1 MGHTRCGSR
10 GELALFHHGFD
21 KLCSDVFDSDTFS
34 GRGIARRWA
43 PASDLVEGGDEYILS
58 VDLPGLAKEDVKVD
72 VEDGT
77 LTVSG
82 ERRSEK
88 EEDENGYQRYERR
101 FGSFKRSL
109 RLQDG
114 VDPGSIS
121 ATVSKGVLEVRIPKP
136 EASKPYRVDI
146 DVGEN
151 GDTIEGDAKE
161 SE

>member
-1 MGHTRCGSR
+1 M
-10 GELALFHHGFD
+10 AVFHHGFD

-34 GRGIARRWA
+34 GREKTRRWT
-43 PASDLVEGGDEYILS
+43 PATDLVEGSDEYLLS
-58 VDLPGLAKEDVKVD
+58 VDLPGLAKEDVEVD
-72 VEDGT
+72 VEDGI

-82 ERRSEK
+82 ERKSER
-88 EEDENGYQRYERR
+88 EEDEASYQRYERR

-114 VDPGSIS
+114 IDPSSIS

-136 EASKPYRVDI
+136 EESKPYRVDI
-146 DVGEN
+146 DVSEN
-151 GDTIEGDAKE
+151 GGTIEGDAKE